1 MGQRR
6 RVATVRVLA
15 AALLAVTLA
24 STGLSSA
31 LAAPADVP
39 APLARLAG
47 PAVDRAH
54 HAPAQDRAS
63 LARAAEEEGEDVFL
77 SVVPPCA
84 SSATKKVR
92 PAAVLYS
99 ARKTT
104 FGWVSTSTSG
114 WKAKGTVK
122 VKRDSVTKVKLPTVK
137 VGGYRVVLTEKGAPA
152 PAWDET
158 FDVRR
163 CVQAT
168 ASCHAV
174 RFTNPAGNPVA
185 DVLYGP
191 RRADTFD
198 VRLAPGQSR
207 TVRIDDKAVVFE
219 AWSADE
225 DVDAALGRTKL
236 KVKQS
241 CRHAPATPSQNAVQ
255 TTAVAGCSTAGAAP
269 VTLFWA
275 AQKSLKNRTWEV
287 LDGASAVVAQG
298 SYANGRDVTVQLA
311 PGAYTYRSH
320 ANEDARPFEQVGFS
334 VLRCVEVTPVCRAV
348 RLQNP
353 NDLAV
358 EVLLLDPENFAV
370 LDRTSGP
377 EGDEGD
383 EGDEEGWFS
392 GTLPARDTLTVPWT
406 NPSVSVLA
414 FPAGTDDAGDFVS
427 LASPFPLDTD
437 EESELP
443 AVEVPQNC

>member
-15 AALLAVTLA
+15 AVLLAVTLA

-31 LAAPADVP
+31 LASPADVP
-39 APLARLAG
+39 APVARLAG
-47 PAVDRAH
+47 PAVDRAR

-63 LARAAEEEGEDVFL
+63 LARSAEEEGEDVFL
-77 SVVPPCA
+77 SLAPPCA
-84 SSATKKVR
+84 SSAKKKVR
-92 PAAVLYS
+92 PEAVLYS
-99 ARKTT
+99 ARKAT
-104 FGWVSTSTSG
+104 FGWVLTSASG
-114 WKAKGTVK
+114 WKATGTAK
-122 VKRDSVTKVKLPTVK
+122 VTKESATKLKLPTVT
-137 VGGYRVVLTEKGAPA
+137 VGGYRVVVTEKGAPA
-152 PAWDET
+152 PASDET

-163 CVQAT
+163 CVQAK
-168 ASCHAV
+168 ASCRAV

-225 DVDAALGRTKL
+225 DVDAVLGRKKL

-241 CRHAPATPSQNAVQ
+241 CRRNAATPSQNAVQ
-255 TTAVAGCSTAGAAP
+255 TTAVAGCSATGAAP

-275 AQKSLKNRTWEV
+275 AQKSLKNRSWEI
-287 LDGASAVVAQG
+287 LDGASAVVAHG
-298 SYANGRDVTVQLA
+298 SYANGRDITVQLA

-320 ANEDARPFEQVGFS
+320 ANKDARPFEQVAFT
-334 VLRCVEVTPVCRAV
+334 VLRCVDVTPVCRAV

-358 EVLLLDPENFAV
+358 EVLLLDPEDFAV
-370 LDRTSGP
+370 LDRAAGP

-383 EGDEEGWFS
+383 EGDEEGWYS
-392 GTLPARDTLTVPWT
+392 GTLPAGGTETVPWT
-406 NPSVSVLA
+406 QPSVSVLA
-414 FPAGTDDAGDFVS
+414 FPSGTDDEADFVS
-427 LASPFPLDTD
+427 LASPLPLDTD
-437 EESELP
+437 DPSGLP
-443 AVEVPQNC
+443 AVDVPQNC